1 MFISNQAK
9 SNRIKEKNSTVIF
22 SLALIEGKTTITC

>member
-9 SNRIKEKNSTVIF
+9 SNRIKEKNSTVI